1 MASKSIS
8 FAKYI
13 QSSPTLLKFFKPVA
27 NAYAQTAG
35 YRQFGLRYDD
45 LLEEENA
52 QAQKA
57 ISRLES
63 REAYDRV
70 YRFRRAVQ
78 CSILQR
84 PLAKEEWTTPENDIR
99 YLTPLLKEIQRAD
112 DEREAWDT
120 ASVKKTH

>member
-13 QSSPTLLKFFKPVA
+13 QSSPTLLKLFKPVA

-45 LLEEENA
+45 LLEEENF
-52 QAQKA
+52 QTQKA
-57 ISRLES
+57 LSRLEPN
-63 REAYDRV
+63 EAYDRV
-70 YRFRRAVQ
+70 FRFRRAVQ

-84 PLAKEEWTTPENDIR
+84 PLAKEEWTTVENDVR
-99 YLTPLLKEIQRAD
+99 YLTPLLEEIQRAD
-112 DEREAWDT
+112 DERANWDT